1 MYYVYLLRCA
11 DNSLYCGI
19 TTNLEK
25 RLNDHNSDRGRG
37 AKYLRAKR
45 PVVIVYSEP
54 QPSRSAALKREAVI
68 KSWPKEQKEKLIS
81 GSGILFG

>member
-81 GSGILFG
+81 GSGILFE

>member
-25 RLNDHNSDRGRG
+25 RLSEHNSDGGRG

-45 PVVIVYSEP
+45 PVVIVYSES
-54 QPSRSAALKREAVI
+54 QPSRSAALKRESAI
-68 KSWPKEQKEKLIS
+68 KLWSKEQKEKLIS
-81 GSGILFG
+81 G